1 MLLPYQATII
11 SVITT
16 TTIMKLVMIKCRF
29 LVVVVGPLIAFRPI

>member
-16 TTIMKLVMIKCRF
+16 TIIMKLVKIKCRY
-29 LVVVVGPLIAFRPI
+29 LVFDVGPSIAFQLT